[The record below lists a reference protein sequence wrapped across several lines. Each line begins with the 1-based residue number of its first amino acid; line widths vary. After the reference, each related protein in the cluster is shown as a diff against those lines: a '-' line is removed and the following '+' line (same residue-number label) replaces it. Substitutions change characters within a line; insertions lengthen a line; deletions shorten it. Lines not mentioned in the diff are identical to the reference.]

1 MNIKACFGEF
11 LSADHIEG
19 KPATVTMETVKM
31 VDLQDEKG
39 QHKNRPVVYFKG
51 TPRGWILNRT
61 NAEALA
67 AMFGLETTAWQGK
80 RVTLVS
86 ADVQFGPNKVKG
98 VRVAGSPDIASDLV
112 FELKLPRKKAQ
123 RITLTKTANGVV
135 PAAAPVPDST
145 TTTLPPIIDT
155 ETGERF

>member
-86 ADVQFGPNKVKG
+86 ADVQFGPNRVKG
-98 VRVAGSPDIASDLV
+98 VRVAD
-112 FELKLPRKKAQ
+112 LKLPRKKAQ